1 MNNFFVN
8 IFANLELIKVALI
21 HKILENFYISY
32 TNIPNHYPE
41 PDNLNI
47 PPKTVN
53 NFFKFSAQNSDLEC
67 LYRRRENFPVPSDL
81 KPPLGTQF
89 IFETK
94 LHPNF
99 VGPALCQLFV
109 LNLFLSF

>member
-1 MNNFFVN
+1 M
-8 IFANLELIKVALI
+8 E
-21 HKILENFYISY
+21 
-32 TNIPNHYPE
+32 
-41 PDNLNI
+41 NLNF
-47 PPKTVN
+47 PTKTVN

>member
-1 MNNFFVN
+1 MTKRILSAETICGNKVF
-8 IFANLELIKVALI
+8 IF
-21 HKILENFYISY
+21 SGQ
-32 TNIPNHYPE
+32 
-41 PDNLNI
+41 D
-47 PPKTVN
+47 
-53 NFFKFSAQNSDLEC
+53 SDLEYLC
-67 LYRRRENFPVPSDL
+67 WRRKNFPVPSDL